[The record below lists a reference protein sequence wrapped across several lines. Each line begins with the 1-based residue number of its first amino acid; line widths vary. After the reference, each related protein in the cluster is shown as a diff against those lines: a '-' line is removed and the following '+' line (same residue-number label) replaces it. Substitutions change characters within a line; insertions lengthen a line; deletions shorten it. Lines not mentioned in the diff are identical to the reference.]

1 MNLWRVGK
9 EWKGHGRE
17 KAVLWNNPETRAYA
31 WDKRWHI
38 RVDGL
43 LKVPGNVGY
52 WLCGFVEEA
61 GTSVITKLV
70 SYEWGRLFSEGWELR
85 ALREAASVWR
95 VGLVVCSH
103 VWISIYLYRESL
115 YENTLWINFLTSME
129 YYYKNKAPLSMT
141 TDALCIYYAIRK
153 VNTQNWIDSVCL
165 GKANQ
170 ALKREKKDL

>member
-1 MNLWRVGK
+1 METIPLPALSPVRCLQQLRNCTEKQAKHPQNQKPLHLEMNLWRVGK

-70 SYEWGRLFSEGWELR
+70 SYEWGRLFSEGWEPR

-129 YYYKNKAPLSMT
+129 
-141 TDALCIYYAIRK
+141 
-153 VNTQNWIDSVCL
+153 
-165 GKANQ
+165 
-170 ALKREKKDL
+170 